1 MEYNEAEGRMLQEL
15 MPALSALLRQELNAL
30 HMAYAQLITP
40 SQRENDPWVD
50 HSAAKL
56 DRSFYRLLRL
66 ANNLSDAELL
76 AGEPALLLQ
85 NIDLMELL
93 GVLCRKAQGP
103 AALLGLNLDFVCRER
118 ACVAAVDKQLI
129 ERLLWNLLS
138 NAMAATPAGGQLRV
152 SLRVERDVVLLAV
165 SDTGRG
171 LDPELLTAQ
180 PLARLQSVPDSGIGL
195 GLPLCRRIA
204 QLHGGTLL
212 LTAREGE
219 GSTVTVRLPLRRTEQ
234 QTREPA
240 FDYTGGFNQALME
253 LADVLPEEAF
263 AQRYLD

>member
-15 MPALSALLRQELNAL
+15 MPALSALLRQELNTL
-30 HMAYAQLITP
+30 HMAYAQLIT
-40 SQRENDPWVD
+40 STQRENDVRVD
-50 HSAAKL
+50 RSAAKL

-76 AGEPALLLQ
+76 AGEPTLLLQ
-85 NIDLMELL
+85 NVDLMELTD
-93 GVLCRKAQGP
+93 VLCRKAQGP
-103 AALLGLNLDFVCRER
+103 AALLDLTLDFVCRER

-138 NAMAATPAGGQLRV
+138 NAMAATPAGGRLRV
-152 SLRVERDVVLLAV
+152 SLRAEQDVVLLSV

-171 LDPELLTAQ
+171 LDPALLTAR

-204 QLHGGTLL
+204 QLHGGNLL

-234 QTREPA
+234 QMREPT